1 MAKIIV
7 VGGAG
12 HVGSRVVE
20 KLAAHGHEAVA
31 ASRRTGVDAFTGE
44 GLAEAL
50 QGADVVV
57 DVMQAPSYVP
67 DEVRD
72 FFTTS
77 SANLVAA
84 EKAAGVRHH
93 VALTIVGTDRPQ
105 GIGYFHGKAEQERV
119 VRESG
124 VPFSLVHAT
133 QFFEFTPAI
142 IGTATQG
149 DTVRVSSASIQPI
162 AADDVAT
169 AVARFAVGEPVG
181 DVEVAGPEV
190 LTIGDLVRRTLAA
203 QGVEREVVTADD
215 APYFGAAIE
224 ERTLCAVDGAELF
237 ETRLDDWLSVVA
249 AGV

>member
-1 MAKIIV
+1 MARIIV
-7 VGGAG
+7 VGGTG

-20 KLAAHGHEAVA
+20 KLTAHGHDAVA
-31 ASRRTGVDAFTGE
+31 ASRRTGVDAYTGA

-50 QGADVVV
+50 RGADVVV
-57 DVMQAPSYVP
+57 DTTQAPSYVP

-72 FFTTS
+72 YFATS
-77 SANLVAA
+77 TANLVAA

-124 VPFSLVHAT
+124 VPYSLVHAT

-142 IGTATQG
+142 IGTAAHG

-162 AADDVAT
+162 AAEDVAT
-169 AVARFAVGEPVG
+169 AVARIAVGDPVG
-181 DVEVAGPEV
+181 DVEIAGPEV
-190 LTIGDLVRRTLAA
+190 LAIGDLVRRALAA
-203 QGVEREVVTADD
+203 QGDGREVVTADD
-215 APYFGAAIE
+215 APYFGAVIE
-224 ERTLCAVDGAELF
+224 ERTLVAVDGAQIF
-237 ETRLDDWLSVVA
+237 ETRLEDWLA
-249 AGV
+249 AQAA